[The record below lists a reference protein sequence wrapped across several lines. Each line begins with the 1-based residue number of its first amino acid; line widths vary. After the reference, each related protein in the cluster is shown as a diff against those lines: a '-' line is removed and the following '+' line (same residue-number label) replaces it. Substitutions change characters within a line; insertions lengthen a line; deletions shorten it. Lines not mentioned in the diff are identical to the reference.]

1 MKQLFNHGWYFSK
14 HKLGTS
20 LDCICSADTVWT
32 PVELPH
38 DWLIYDTNNLY
49 EDSIGCYR
57 KTFTIDSLA
66 GKRISLLFEGVYM
79 NTTIY
84 VNGKAVGEW
93 KYGYTSFLFDITEFL
108 CRGENT
114 VLVHSVYENPN
125 TRWYSGAGIY
135 RDVYLIETGEVHLVH
150 DGTYITTNQLADGHW
165 ECNVCTEMIYEKEVL
180 SGAADTVAEN
190 TCFSP
195 DTVSASLTYRLFAP
209 PVDTSSHAPSLAALP
224 LTSETFAHYVATPRS
239 PLLEQTLPV
248 FELTAQAPVP
258 HAVLSCNPDKYATL
272 TETGFTLDNP
282 VVWDIDAPFTYVLET
297 TLTADGIVVD
307 RQFNTFGF
315 RTIELKSDSGFYLNG
330 RHVKLNGACMHHD
343 LGALGAAFN
352 VTALRRQFESL
363 KRMGINAIRTSHN
376 PPAPAFMYLA
386 DEMGFLIVSEAF
398 DMWEHPKTKYDYG
411 NFFNDWCERDC
422 ASWLRRDRNHP
433 SVIMWSIGN
442 EIYDTHQG
450 RGYEITGQLASYVA
464 FHDPKKNAFSTIG
477 SNYIEWEG
485 AQRCATL
492 LDASGYNY
500 GERLYAQH
508 HADHPEWVIYGSETS
523 STVQSRSIYHF
534 PASHRL
540 LTHDDHQ
547 CSTLGNCSTNWG
559 AKNTATA
566 IINDRDAKFS
576 LGQFIWT
583 GWDYIGE
590 PTPYFTKNSYFG
602 QVDTAGFEK
611 DTYYLYQAEWTDGKE
626 KPMIHLLPYWDFNEG
641 QLIDI
646 RVYSNAYMTELFFN
660 EKSLGTFLHD
670 HENGQQLS
678 GEWQIPYAPGVLKAV
693 AYDENGS
700 IVATDIRSSFGD
712 TAEFRL
718 TPDKSTL
725 KADGLDLIFI
735 DISAYD
741 ENGIFVANARN
752 RVEVSVTG
760 AGRLVGLDNG
770 DSTDYD
776 QYKGT
781 SRKLFG
787 GKLLAII
794 AAKCEPGEIFVEVT
808 APHLPAA
815 RLSLTAE
822 PAELPLPASI
832 SQDVRKP
839 VFSCAMANTLLSAA
853 EYPTEANC
861 ITENK
866 KSPENNEVPVRK
878 IELKN
883 LGSNH
888 LTKENPVT
896 RVEAVIYP
904 KDASYTELQWR
915 ALLLEGIDS
924 NFIKISC
931 EDNIATLTAIG
942 DGEFRLC
949 CASTNGKEHIEVI
962 SELEFTASGLGKA
975 TLDPYS
981 LVAACLHSDISN
993 EAKLSFQGGV
1003 YILHGRNW
1011 IQFDNVDF
1019 GDYGSDEI
1027 TLPIFS
1033 FDTKFPIEIWEGNPD
1048 RGGELLLATEYEH
1061 ESEYNHYN
1069 TNTWKLPKRLR
1080 GMQSISILTQTRISL
1095 QGFVF
1100 TKYEKAYQTIPAV
1113 ENSRITGDAFT
1124 VTADAV
1130 TGIGNNVT
1138 VEFENMDFAKKGF
1151 RTLTVCGRTPN
1162 EINAIHVLFRGAEGD
1177 VKQMVEFAGCS
1188 EYTEQSFTLEPVY
1201 GMQTVML
1208 VFLPGSRFDLKWIRF
1223 E

>member
-1 MKQLFNHGWYFSK
+1 MKQLFNNNWHFSK
-14 HKLGTS
+14 HPLGTS
-20 LDCICSADTVWT
+20 LDTIRSESTIWN
-32 PVELPH
+32 PVDLPH
-38 DWLIYDTNNLY
+38 DWLIYDTKDLY
-49 EDSIGCYR
+49 ENSIGCYR
-57 KTFTIDSLA
+57 KTFAVDSLV

-84 VNGKAVGEW
+84 VNDKKVGEW
-93 KYGYTSFLFDITEFL
+93 KYGYTSFLFDITDYL
-108 CRGENT
+108 CEGENI
-114 VLVHSVYENPN
+114 VLVHSVYESPN

-135 RDVYLIETGEVHLVH
+135 RDVYLIETAETHLVH
-150 DGTYITTNQLADGHW
+150 DGTYINTNKLADGRW
-165 ECNVCTEMIYEKEVL
+165 ECTVRTEMIYEDSTL
-180 SGAADTVAEN
+180 SASADTSEAAVKPTPSQPNA
-190 TCFSP
+190 
-195 DTVSASLTYRLFAP
+195 VSAQLTYRLYAP
-209 PVDTSSHAPSLAALP
+209 AMKDTADIPSSFVYGQSGILPGALIC
-224 LTSETFAHYVATPRS
+224 
-239 PLLEQTLPV
+239 EQTLPAG
-248 FELTAQAPVP
+248 ELTAQAPVP
-258 HAVLSCNPDKYATL
+258 YSVLSCNPDKYTTVA
-272 TETGFTLDNP
+272 ETNFVLDSP
-282 VVWDIDAPFTYVLET
+282 ILWDMDTPFSYVLET
-297 TLTADGIVVD
+297 TLTVDGVAVD
-307 RQFNTFGF
+307 CQRTSFGF

-343 LGALGAAFN
+343 LGSLGAAFN
-352 VTALRRQFESL
+352 ITALRRQFESL
-363 KRMGINAIRTSHN
+363 KRMGVNAIRTSHN
-376 PPAPAFMYLA
+376 PPAVPFMYLA

-398 DMWEHPKTKYDYG
+398 DMWESPKTKYDYG
-411 NFFNDWCERDC
+411 NFFNDWCERDS

-433 SVIMWSIGN
+433 SVILWSIGN
-442 EIYDTHQG
+442 EIYDTQQP

-464 FHDPKKNAFSTIG
+464 LHDPKKNAFTTIG

-500 GERLYAQH
+500 GERLYEQH
-508 HADHPEWVIYGSETS
+508 HKNHPEWVIYGSETS

-559 AKNTATA
+559 AKNTTTV
-566 IINDRDAKFS
+566 IINDRDAKYS

-602 QVDTAGFEK
+602 QADTAGFEK

-626 KPMIHLLPYWDFNEG
+626 KPMVHLLPYWDFNEG

-646 RVYSNAYMTELFFN
+646 RVYSNAAMTELFFN
-660 EKSLGTFLHD
+660 DKSLGTFEHD
-670 HENGQQLS
+670 HISGQQFS

-693 AYDENGS
+693 AYDENGT

-712 TAEFRL
+712 TASFRL
-718 TPDKSTL
+718 TPDKTTL
-725 KADGLDLIFI
+725 KANGLDLIFV

-741 ENGIFVANARN
+741 KDGNFVANARN
-752 RVEVSVTG
+752 RVEVSVEG

-781 SRKLFG
+781 NRKLFG

-794 AAKCEPGEIFVEVT
+794 AAKCKPGEITMKVR
-808 APHLPAA
+808 APHLPEAV
-815 RLSLTAE
+815 LTLTSE
-822 PAELPLPASI
+822 PTEPI
-832 SQDVRKP
+832 
-839 VFSCAMANTLLSAA
+839 CGLSAV
-853 EYPTEANC
+853 
-861 ITENK
+861 TENE
-866 KSPENNEVPVRK
+866 KSPENSEVPVRK

-896 RVEAVIYP
+896 RVEAIIYP
-904 KDASYTELQWR
+904 KDATFTELQWR

-931 EDNIATLTAIG
+931 EGNVATLTAVG
-942 DGEFRLC
+942 DGDFRLC
-949 CASTNGKEHIEVI
+949 CAATNGKEYIEVI

-981 LVAACLHSDISN
+981 MVSACLHSDISN

-1003 YILHGRNW
+1003 YILDGRNW

-1033 FDTKFPIEIWEGNPD
+1033 FDSKLPIEIWEGNPD
-1048 RGGELLLATEYEH
+1048 RGGELLLKTEYEH
-1061 ESEYNHYN
+1061 ESHYNHYN
-1069 TNTWKLPKRLR
+1069 SNTWKLPKRLR
-1080 GMQSISILTQTRISL
+1080 GLKTISILTYTRISL
-1095 QGFVF
+1095 QGFIF
-1100 TKYEKAYQTIPAV
+1100 TQYEKAFQAIPAV
-1113 ENSRITGDAFT
+1113 ENTRITGDAFT
-1124 VTADAV
+1124 VTEDAV

-1138 VEFENMDFAKKGF
+1138 IEFENMDFAKKGF
-1151 RTLTVCGRTPN
+1151 RKLTVCGKTPN
-1162 EINAIHVLFRGAEGD
+1162 ATNAIHVLFCSPDGD
-1177 VKQMVEFAGCS
+1177 SKQMVEFTGCN
-1188 EYTEQSFTLEPVY
+1188 EYTEQSFAMEPVY

-1208 VFLPGSRFDLKWIRF
+1208 VFLPGSEFDLKWIRF

>member
-1 MKQLFNHGWYFSK
+1 MKQLFNDNWCFSK
-14 HKLGTS
+14 HPIGTS
-20 LDCICSADTVWT
+20 IDTVSSAVTVWNR
-32 PVELPH
+32 VDIPH
-38 DWLIYDTNNLY
+38 DWLIYNTEDLY
-49 EDSIGCYR
+49 ENSIGCYR
-57 KTFTIDSLA
+57 KTFMVDSLA

-79 NTTIY
+79 NTTLY
-84 VNGKAVGEW
+84 VNDKKAGEW
-93 KYGYTSFLFDITEFL
+93 KYGYTSFLYDITEFL
-108 CRGENT
+108 TEGENT

-135 RDVYLIETGEVHLVH
+135 RDVYLITTEEVHLVH
-150 DGTYITTNQLADGHW
+150 DGVYLASKRKTDGTWKLTVTTEL
-165 ECNVCTEMIYEKEVL
+165 IYEATAL
-180 SGAADTVAEN
+180 LASADAKA
-190 TCFSP
+190 CQ
-195 DTVSASLTYRLFAP
+195 DTVSAEITHTIYAPGSGSSILLSRTLPAVSLTAQK
-209 PVDTSSHAPSLAALP
+209 PVSYPVLSCHPED
-224 LTSETFAHYVATPRS
+224 YVTNVSTVFDFES
-239 PLLEQTLPV
+239 PLLWDTEH
-248 FELTAQAPVP
+248 P
-258 HAVLSCNPDKYATL
+258 HCYTVETSLSIN
-272 TETGFTLDNP
+272 GR
-282 VVWDIDAPFTYVLET
+282 I
-297 TLTADGIVVD
+297 ADTRTD
-307 RQFNTFGF
+307 TFGF
-315 RTIELKSDSGFYLNG
+315 RTIELKPDSGFYLND
-330 RHVKLNGACMHHD
+330 RHIKLNGACMHHD
-343 LGALGAAFN
+343 LGSLGAAFN

-363 KRMGINAIRTSHN
+363 KRMGVNAIRTSHN
-376 PPAPAFMYLA
+376 PPAVPFMHLA

-398 DMWEHPKTKYDYG
+398 DMWERPKTKYDYG
-411 NFFNDWCERDC
+411 NFFNNWCERDC

-442 EIYDTHQG
+442 EISDTHQG

-464 FHDPKKNAFSTIG
+464 LHDPKKNAFTTIG

-500 GERLYAQH
+500 AERLYEQH
-508 HADHPEWVIYGSETS
+508 HKDHPDWVIYGSETS
-523 STVQSRSIYHF
+523 STVQSRGIYHF

-559 AKNTATA
+559 AKNTATV

-626 KPMIHLLPYWDFNEG
+626 KPMVHLLPYWDFNEG

-660 EKSLGTFLHD
+660 DKSLGTFLHD

-700 IVATDIRSSFGD
+700 VVATDIRASFGD
-712 TAEFRL
+712 TAVFRL
-718 TPDKSTL
+718 TPDKTAL
-725 KADGLDLIFI
+725 KANGLDLIFV

-741 ENGIFVANARN
+741 ENGVFVANARN
-752 RVEVSVTG
+752 RVKVTVEG

-781 SRKLFG
+781 NRKLFG

-794 AAKCEPGEIFVEVT
+794 AAKCEPGKITMKVQ
-808 APHLPAA
+808 APHLPEAV
-815 RLSLTAE
+815 LTLNAE
-822 PAELPLPASI
+822 PAEAI
-832 SQDVRKP
+832 EG
-839 VFSCAMANTLLSAA
+839 LSA
-853 EYPTEANC
+853 

-888 LTKENPVT
+888 LTKENPIT
-896 RVEAVIYP
+896 RVEAVVYP
-904 KDASYTELQWR
+904 KDATYTELQWR

-924 NFIKISC
+924 NFIKIRC
-931 EDNIATLTAIG
+931 DGNIATLTAVG
-942 DGEFRLC
+942 DGDFRLC
-949 CASTNGKEHIEVI
+949 CAATNGKEHIEVI

-981 LVAACLHSDISN
+981 IVSACLHSDISN

-1003 YILHGRNW
+1003 YILDGRNW

-1033 FDTKFPIEIWEGNPD
+1033 FDSKLPIEVWEGNPD
-1048 RGGELLLATEYEH
+1048 RGGELLLKTEYEH
-1061 ESEYNHYN
+1061 ESHYNHYN

-1080 GMQSISILTQTRISL
+1080 GLKTISILTYTRISL
-1095 QGFVF
+1095 QGFIF
-1100 TKYEKAYQTIPAV
+1100 TRYDKAYQAIPAI
-1113 ENSRITGDAFT
+1113 ENTRITGDAFSI
-1124 VTADAV
+1124 AEDAV

-1138 VEFENMDFAKKGF
+1138 LEFENMDFSQKGF
-1151 RTLTVCGRTPN
+1151 RKLTVCGRTPN
-1162 EINAIHVLFRGAEGD
+1162 EINAIHVLFRDAKCD
-1177 VKQMVEFAGCS
+1177 MKQMVEFTGCS
-1188 EYTEQSFTLEPVY
+1188 EYTEQTFALEPVY

-1208 VFLPGSRFDLKWIRF
+1208 VFLPGSNFDLKWIRF

>member
-1 MKQLFNHGWYFSK
+1 MKRLFNENWYFSK
-14 HKLGTS
+14 HPVGTS
-20 LDCICSADTVWT
+20 LDTICSAATVWDS
-32 PVELPH
+32 VDIPH
-38 DWLIYDTNNLY
+38 DWLIYNSENLY

-57 KTFTIDSLA
+57 KTFTTDSLT

-79 NTTIY
+79 NTTLY
-84 VNGKAVGEW
+84 VNGHPVGEW
-93 KYGYTSFLFDITEFL
+93 KYGYTSFLYDITEYL
-108 CRGENT
+108 VEGENT
-114 VLVHSVYENPN
+114 VLVHSVYESPN

-150 DGTYITTNQLADGHW
+150 DGIYINTQQLDSERW
-165 ECNVCTEMIYEKEVL
+165 ECRVRTEML
-180 SGAADTVAEN
+180 SEGSEPASARLCHRLYAPVTDLAAGT
-190 TCFSP
+190 
-195 DTVSASLTYRLFAP
+195 
-209 PVDTSSHAPSLAALP
+209 PSLADTP
-224 LTSETFAHYVATPRS
+224 LTTEVFARYAAS
-239 PLLEQTLPV
+239 LGNPLFEQTLSVCEINAQSPV
-248 FELTAQAPVP
+248 QYAE
-258 HAVLSCNPDKYATL
+258 LSCNPERYATVSETSFV
-272 TETGFTLDNP
+272 TESP
-282 VVWDIDAPFTYVLET
+282 VLWDIDTPFSYILET
-297 TLTADGIVVD
+297 LLTIDGVVVD
-307 RQFNTFGF
+307 RQFTTFGF
-315 RTIELKSDSGFYLNG
+315 RTIALSSDSGFSLNG
-330 RHVKLNGACMHHD
+330 RHVKLNGVCMHHD

-352 VTALRRQFESL
+352 VTALRRQFKSL
-363 KRMGINAIRTSHN
+363 KRMGVNAIRTSHN
-376 PPAPAFMYLA
+376 PPAVPFMYLA

-398 DMWEHPKTKYDYG
+398 DMWELPKTKYDYG
-411 NFFNDWCERDC
+411 NFFNDWCERDS

-464 FHDPKKNAFSTIG
+464 LHDPKKNAFTTIG

-485 AQRCATL
+485 AQRCAAL

-500 GERLYAQH
+500 GERLYTQH
-508 HADHPEWVIYGSETS
+508 HEAHPEWVIYGSETS

-559 AKNTATA
+559 AKNTATV

-590 PTPYFTKNSYFG
+590 PTPYFTKNSFFG

-626 KPMIHLLPYWDFNEG
+626 NPMVHLLPYWDFNEG

-646 RVYSNAYMTELFFN
+646 RVYSNAHMTELFFN
-660 EKSLGTFLHD
+660 DTSLGTFVHD
-670 HENGQQLS
+670 HENGQQLH

-693 AYDENGS
+693 AYDKNGS
-700 IVATDIRSSFGD
+700 VVATDIRSSFGD

-718 TPDKSTL
+718 LPDKTAL
-725 KADGLDLIFI
+725 NADGADLIFV

-752 RVEVSVTG
+752 RVEVRVTG
-760 AGRLVGLDNG
+760 AGRLIGLDNG

-787 GKLLAII
+787 GKLLAVI
-794 AAKCEPGEIFVEVT
+794 AAKCEPGEIHMEVT
-808 APHLPAA
+808 APNLPTA
-815 RLSLTAE
+815 RLTLKAE
-822 PAELPLPASI
+822 PADSLKQSNRLATFVTNSPA
-832 SQDVRKP
+832 
-839 VFSCAMANTLLSAA
+839 L
-853 EYPTEANC
+853 
-861 ITENK
+861 TENK

-904 KDASYTELQWR
+904 KDATYTELQWR
-915 ALLLEGIDS
+915 AMLLEGIDS

-931 EDNIATLTAIG
+931 EGNTATLTAVG

-949 CASTNGKEHIEVI
+949 CASSNGKEHIEVI

-975 TLDPYS
+975 TLNPYDFVS
-981 LVAACLHSDISN
+981 ACLYSDGTN
-993 EAKLSFQGGV
+993 NPKLSFQGG
-1003 YILHGRNW
+1003 LHVTEARNW

-1027 TLPIFS
+1027 TIPIFTFS
-1033 FDTKFPIEIWEGNPD
+1033 TKIPIEIWEGNPD
-1048 RGGELLLATEYEH
+1048 CGGELLLATEYEH
-1061 ESEYNHYN
+1061 ESHYNHYN
-1069 TNTWKLPKRLR
+1069 SNTWKLPKRLR
-1080 GMQSISILTQTRISL
+1080 GMKTISILTYHRISV

-1100 TKYEKAYQTIPAV
+1100 TRYEKAYQVIPAI
-1113 ENSRITGDAFT
+1113 ESSRITGDAFT

-1138 VEFENMDFAKKGF
+1138 IEFENMDFAEKGL
-1151 RTLTVCGRTPN
+1151 RKLTVCGKTPN
-1162 EINAIHVLFRGAEGD
+1162 EVNAIHVLFRGAAGD
-1177 VKQMVEFAGCS
+1177 TKQMVEFAGCS

-1208 VFLPGSRFDLKWIRF
+1208 VFLPGSKFDLKWIRF